1 MTLPLPGWH
10 MGMDRICD
18 KARGTC
24 PIQAGPHIS
33 SHSRAI
39 IYQALS

>member
-24 PIQAGPHIS
+24 PIQAGQGRIFP
-33 SHSRAI
+33 AI
-39 IYQALS
+39 LVL